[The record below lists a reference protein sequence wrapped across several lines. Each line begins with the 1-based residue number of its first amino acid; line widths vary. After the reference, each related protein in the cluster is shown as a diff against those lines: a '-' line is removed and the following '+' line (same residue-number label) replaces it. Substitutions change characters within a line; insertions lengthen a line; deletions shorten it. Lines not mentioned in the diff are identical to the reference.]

1 MLLPDIKCTGKRHYV
16 RLLLSA
22 CSVQCGVM
30 STDCH
35 QCAAAKSRTEA
46 APDKTTCIREGGKGD
61 CVCDHLL
68 ASNIHAS
75 LSSYL

>member
-1 MLLPDIKCTGKRHYV
+1 MLSLDIKCTGKRHYV

-22 CSVQCGVM
+22 CSVHCRVM

-35 QCAAAKSRTEA
+35 QCAAAKSQTEA
-46 APDKTTCIREGGKGD
+46 APDITTCVREGGKGD

-68 ASNIHAS
+68 AFNIHAG